1 MTSSENIP
9 SPPPLSETAGLTR
22 ISLYAALVGVGAFI
36 HIPFGPMHIS
46 LQTMMVHLTGFAL
59 GPRRAALA
67 LLLYNL
73 CGFIGLPMF
82 GRGKAGP
89 ASFLGPTAGYFAGF
103 VLSALISGLAVR
115 FSGTRRGRLGAM
127 LFFGG
132 VGAVVDLAAGSLLL
146 YWRFIP
152 DLTRAFV
159 VGFVPFIVG
168 DLVKMVVAALI
179 ADRFLGGGRRVDV

>member
-1 MTSSENIP
+1 MNATHTLP
-9 SPPPLSETAGLTR
+9 APQPLEQTRLLTQ

-46 LQTMMVHLTGFAL
+46 LQTMMVHLTGFRL
-59 GPRRAALA
+59 GPKRAALT

-103 VLSALISGLAVR
+103 VLSAVISGLAR
-115 FSGTRRGRLGAM
+115 RYGKTSRGRIAAM
-127 LFFGG
+127 LFFGAL
-132 VGAVVDLAAGSLLL
+132 GALVDLLAGSLFL
-146 YWRFIP
+146 YLRFIP
-152 DLTRAFV
+152 DLRRAIFV
-159 VGFVPFIVG
+159 GAVPYIAL
-168 DLVKMVVAALI
+168 DLFKMIAAALI
-179 ADRFLGGGRRVDV
+179 AERFLRRRIEND